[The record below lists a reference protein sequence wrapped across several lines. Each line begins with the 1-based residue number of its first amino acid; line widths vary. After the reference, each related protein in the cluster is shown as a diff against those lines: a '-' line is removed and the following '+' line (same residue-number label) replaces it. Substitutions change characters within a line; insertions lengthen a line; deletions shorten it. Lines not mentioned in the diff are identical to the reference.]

1 MTNLP
6 SIYMFIIAIIAS
18 VPAGVFTGWGA
29 INYYKEETVFQKGLV
44 KSLKKETGKYLLA
57 LFLNLITFLLLTYF
71 KGNIFNVEGKILV
84 PKLIEY
90 LKYICVTPLLLIVFL
105 VDAEYKVIPNRV
117 FISVLEIGILFSV
130 LAGVYNIH
138 LFTDALIGMAI
149 AFVTFTVI
157 ALIGGIVAGKEA
169 MGLGDL
175 KFITP
180 IGLFMGLY
188 GTINL
193 IICAFVISAIF
204 SLFIVIIRA
213 IKKEPEKYIAF
224 GPFIVIAFYITIC
237 LPQNYALGLFMLL
250 SDKIGT
256 YITKISDK

>member
-1 MTNLP
+1 MIN
-6 SIYMFIIAIIAS
+6 SINIYMLIIAIIAS
-18 VPAGVFTGWGA
+18 IPAGIFTAWGA
-29 INYYKEETVFQKGLV
+29 INYYKEETIFQRGMI

-57 LFLNLITFLLLTYF
+57 LLLNLVTFLILTYY
-71 KGNIFNVEGKILV
+71 KGNIFGVEGKILV

-90 LKYICVTPLLLIVFL
+90 LKFICVTPLLLIAFL

-117 FISVLEIGILFSV
+117 FISILQVGILFSV
-130 LAGVYNIH
+130 LSGIYNIH
-138 LFTDALIGMAI
+138 KFTDALVGMAVAFITFSII
-149 AFVTFTVI
+149 AI
-157 ALIGGIVAGKEA
+157 IGGIVAGKEA

-193 IICAFVISAIF
+193 IITSFVISAVF
-204 SLFIVIIRA
+204 SLFIVLIRA

-224 GPFIVIAFYITIC
+224 GPFIVISFYITLC

-250 SDKIGT
+250 SDVIGS
-256 YITKISDK
+256 YITKISEK